1 MKKDPFG
8 TARSRVLLALLTC
21 VSLAPGAHAVAA
33 RGAKSPGAA
42 ASSAVSVPD
51 TPVAVA
57 QPAPALPAPSE
68 LEAKYGLQ
76 IAQVVLAASGGLVD
90 VRFRVLDAAKVK
102 ALLDNPSNA
111 PVLLAGDKPPLQ
123 PPHHALR
130 GARYAKGQVFYIL
143 YPNVRST
150 VKPGAEV
157 TVGLGEARLGPVT
170 AQ

>member
-1 MKKDPFG
+1 MKTRPFG
-8 TARSRVLLALLTC
+8 AERSRVLLGLLT
-21 VSLAPGAHAVAA
+21 VVLVAPGVHAVAA
-33 RGAKSPGAA
+33 RGVKLPVAA
-42 ASSAVSVPD
+42 ASSAINVPD
-51 TPVAVA
+51 APAATARS
-57 QPAPALPAPSE
+57 APALPAPSE
-68 LEAKYGLQ
+68 LELKYGLQ
-76 IAQVVLAASGGLVD
+76 IAHVALAASGGLVD
-90 VRFRVLDAAKVK
+90 VRFRVLDAVKVK

-143 YPNVRST
+143 YPNVRGT

-157 TVGLGEARLGPVT
+157 TVAVGEARLGPVT